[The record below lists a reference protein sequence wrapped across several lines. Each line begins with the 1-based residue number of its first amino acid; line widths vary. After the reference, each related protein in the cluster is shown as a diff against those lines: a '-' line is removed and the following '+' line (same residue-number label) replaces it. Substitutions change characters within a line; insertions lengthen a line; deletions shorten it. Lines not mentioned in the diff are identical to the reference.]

1 MYRFVAIEGNI
12 GAGKTTLS
20 TALADKLQ
28 AILMLE
34 EYAEN
39 PFLPKFYKEPDKH
52 AFALELSFMAA
63 RYHQINKLVVHQELF
78 TPTVIADYFFLK
90 SLLFASVTL
99 SEDEYTLFKSLF
111 NIIHTNIPSP
121 DILIFLHIPITQ
133 LRQQIL
139 QRGRPYEMNIQ
150 DDYLLKIQEA
160 YFQSFKQITT
170 YPVVIIPQQQPYV
183 EVKVIEEILATPLPP
198 GMHYWK

>member
-39 PFLPKFYKEPDKH
+39 PFLPKFYKEPAKH

-63 RYHQINKLVVHQELF
+63 RYHQINKLVVRQELF